1 MDLENIVKLVKN
13 RIMNLNDIKI
23 KMKSAIN
30 FYEKELLSIRTSRAS
45 PSMLDNIF
53 VEAYGSKT
61 PIKQLSNISIPDAG
75 TLTIQVW
82 DVSLIKIIEKS
93 LIESNLGI
101 NPQSDG
107 ALIRLPIP
115 KLSEE
120 RRLELS
126 KVASQYSENAKVSI
140 RNVRRDSLDE
150 LKTEEKNKF
159 ISQDDFKKNSSDI
172 QKITDEYIKKIDELF
187 LIKKNEIIKV

>member
-23 KMKSAIN
+23 KMKSAVS

-45 PSMLDNIF
+45 ASMLDNIF

-82 DVSLIKIIEKS
+82 DVSLIKIIENS

-107 ALIRLPIP
+107 SLIRLPIP

-150 LKTEEKNKF
+150 LKTEEKNKL
-159 ISQDDFKKNSSDI
+159 ISQDELKNESSDI